1 MKTISLDNN
10 SEYNLIEEDGN
21 YFIYY
26 NQSEC
31 WNIDTRGKLA
41 FSLVNT
47 GNEFKITQKHK
58 GKLDYSESFLL
69 YLLLRLEY
77 KDYDIKIGELREL

>member
-1 MKTISLDNN
+1 MKIISLDNN

-31 WNIDTRGKLA
+31 WNIDARGTLA
-41 FSLVNT
+41 FSLVND
-47 GNEFKITQKHK
+47 GNEFKITQNRK

-77 KDYDIKIGELREL
+77 KNYDIKIGELKEL

>member
-10 SEYNLIEEDGN
+10 SEYNLVEEDSN

-31 WNIDTRGKLA
+31 WNLNTRGKLA
-41 FSLVNT
+41 FKLIND
-47 GNEFKITQKHK
+47 GNEFKITQNRK

-77 KDYDIKIGELREL
+77 KDYDIKIGELKEL

>member
-10 SEYNLIEEDGN
+10 SEYNLVEEDSN

-31 WNIDTRGKLA
+31 WNLNTRGKLA
-41 FSLVNT
+41 FKLIND
-47 GNEFKITQKHK
+47 GNGFKLTQNRK

-77 KDYDIKIGELREL
+77 KDYDIKIGELKEL